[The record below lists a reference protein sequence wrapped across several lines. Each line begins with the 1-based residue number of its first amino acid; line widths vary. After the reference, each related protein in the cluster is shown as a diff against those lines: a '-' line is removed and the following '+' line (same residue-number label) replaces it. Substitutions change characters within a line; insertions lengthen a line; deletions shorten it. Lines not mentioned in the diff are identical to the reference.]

1 MLRKLFL
8 NYQIIDVYNKDSK
21 STKKHC
27 DWLLMSMIQIS
38 TTLLELSFFSKTI
51 VIPSVLYETPS
62 LLAAQASAMLIWKV
76 HNIDIKF
83 KV

>member
-1 MLRKLFL
+1 
-8 NYQIIDVYNKDSK
+8 
-21 STKKHC
+21 
-27 DWLLMSMIQIS
+27 MIQIS